1 MRFARQPEAGS
12 LLAAASGS
20 ATDLRRVKMLAKI
33 GELWDPAAGRCP
45 GAGSEIRMSRN
56 GRFAGPVIGLRFE
69 TPHVFGIRG
78 QRWNLRVPGRRR
90 VRVDI
95 DKRARTPTLKE
106 SYAAPFPAARSMEI
120 NSTDGTIEGERTA

>member
-1 MRFARQPEAGS
+1 MRFARQPQAGS

-69 TPHVFGIRG
+69 TPTCSGFA
-78 QRWNLRVPGRRR
+78 
-90 VRVDI
+90 D
-95 DKRARTPTLKE
+95 
-106 SYAAPFPAARSMEI
+106 S
-120 NSTDGTIEGERTA
+120 DGTFEYRDGAESASISTSVLERRP